1 MTEENKPRDGLDD
14 TTLDALL
21 AENKKSR
28 ALKTSII
35 LRVTGFAL
43 LLCAFVLI
51 LSWRQGNIQPVFKN
65 FSYVIAFAGL
75 AVYLAGRILAFIQSK
90 KK

>member
-14 TTLDALL
+14 TSINALL

-43 LLCAFVLI
+43 LLCALVLMF
-51 LSWRQGNIQPVFKN
+51 SWRQGSIQPVFKN
-65 FSYVIAFAGL
+65 LSYVIAFAGL
-75 AVYLAGRILAFIQSK
+75 VVYLAGRILAFMQPK